1 MNVRKT
7 CSPLEGLTQHKHSLS
22 NVPDF
27 RNLSGYSLMGMAL
40 GIGDGGIILAL
51 LSFCKNV
58 MFGLEVLP
66 EISAFLYKLN
76 SKQN

>member
-1 MNVRKT
+1 
-7 CSPLEGLTQHKHSLS
+7 
-22 NVPDF
+22 
-27 RNLSGYSLMGMAL
+27 MGMAL

-66 EISAFLYKLN
+66 EKISVSINKLN